1 MAQNTI
7 TFGELR
13 VCRIVQ
19 GGRGSL
25 GSDWMVLLVEMVAR
39 CWTWYHAAL
48 IWYRSQPA
56 PTIAGTISGR
66 RWRTHSWDGCQGAV
80 RVPTRIKIGLH
91 TLAPSSNVAFLD
103 DNSIKALNKMPLT
116 SVVKSVFSHVLILT
130 FLKQVLPF
138 SALMHILGI
147 CLQWRRALPFPGVCK
162 CKRTYRIFILLLIFA
177 IRRMSV
183 IAW

>member
-1 MAQNTI
+1 MELLEPSGKDWYRPCHPPTRYRLCLDWEDPNGCQTLMAQNTI

-56 PTIAGTISGR
+56 PTIAGTISGTG
-66 RWRTHSWDGCQGAV
+66 WCTHSWDGCQGAV

-91 TLAPSSNVAFLD
+91 TLAPSSNVAFLH
-103 DNSIKALNKMPLT
+103 DNSIK
-116 SVVKSVFSHVLILT
+116 T
-130 FLKQVLPF
+130 FN
-138 SALMHILGI
+138 
-147 CLQWRRALPFPGVCK
+147 
-162 CKRTYRIFILLLIFA
+162 
-177 IRRMSV
+177 
-183 IAW
+183 